1 MGMHRQR
8 LIVSLAAGFF
18 CGAVL
23 AAPAATVHFL
33 TREEALTALT
43 AGPER
48 DFYGS
53 MQLVEMR
60 ARTGLP
66 LQGVSLDAARD
77 QVAATFGAAAQDF
90 TAEEKAAL
98 QDATDHLQPVLA
110 VQAPLYARTP
120 WSFIKVTPNVEGG
133 MPHTR
138 GDSIVLSGPVLASIV
153 RARAGGSLDRPSP
166 LWGLLVHEQ
175 THVIQRRHPALFA
188 PLYTSVLGFQQVNL
202 PPPPPWI
209 SEASI
214 TDPDAPVREWAF
226 SLGDGAG
233 QRWWLPVVFVDH
245 GDHPNMPGDFRVVA
259 VRIEPHGESWRY
271 ADLTAPPDT
280 PTLDSLSAFVGR
292 FPVRDELF
300 HPNEIAAD
308 LLSYLLIGAPLPAS
322 DSAVWAATR
331 AWARDALR

>member
-1 MGMHRQR
+1 MRMQR
-8 LIVSLAAGFF
+8 LTVFLVAVFF

-23 AAPAATVHFL
+23 AASPATVHFL
-33 TREEALTALT
+33 TREEARVALT
-43 AGPER
+43 EGPER
-48 DFYGS
+48 DFYAR

-60 ARTGLP
+60 ARTGLA
-66 LQGVSLDAARD
+66 LQDMSLDAARD

-98 QDATDHLQPVLA
+98 QDATDHLQPVLEI
-110 VQAPLYARTP
+110 QAPLYARTP

-138 GDSIVLSGPVLASIV
+138 GDSIVLSDPVLASIV
-153 RARAGGSLDRPSP
+153 RARAGGPFEKPSP
-166 LWGLLVHEQ
+166 LWALLIHEQ

-202 PPPPPWI
+202 PSPPQWI

-226 SLGDGAG
+226 SLGNKAT
-233 QRWWLPVVFVDH
+233 RHWRLPVVFVDH
-245 GDHPNMPGDFRVVA
+245 WDHPNMPGDFRVVA
-259 VRIEPHGESWRY
+259 VRIEPHGKSWNY
-271 ADLTAPPDT
+271 ADLTAPADT
-280 PTLDSLSAFVGR
+280 PTLDSLSAFVER

-300 HPNEIAAD
+300 HPNEITAD
-308 LLSYLLIGAPLPAS
+308 LLSSLLIGAPLPVP
-322 DSAVWAATR
+322 DSIVWSGTR
-331 AWARDALR
+331 TWARDALR